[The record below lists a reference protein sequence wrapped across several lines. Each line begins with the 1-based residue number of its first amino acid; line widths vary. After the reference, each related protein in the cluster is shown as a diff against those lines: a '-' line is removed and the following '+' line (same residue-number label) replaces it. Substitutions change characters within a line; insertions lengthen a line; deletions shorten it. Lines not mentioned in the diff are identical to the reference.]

1 MGASGRESRQ
11 ESGFVDLHFEE
22 QNQIADHILGV
33 VARRNGEPFDRTKS
47 AAWQRGWVGLGVSV
61 SHRDLLKIFC

>member
-1 MGASGRESRQ
+1 MGASERESRQ

-47 AAWQRGWVGLGVSV
+47 AAWQRGGLG
-61 SHRDLLKIFC
+61 